1 MAKHKK
7 PLEAIRKGNFKDD
20 FGFDVECY
28 VLNDDKRTALIS
40 QRGMGAALELGEGGS
55 RLKRFVNYQFMQK
68 YIGPELRE
76 KLENP
81 IVFQTV
87 KSDNAGPSAYA
98 NGYDVTILIDLCNAI
113 ISAKRDGAKVSE
125 SVSTQASIILSAS
138 AKSGI
143 QELVY
148 KLAGFDSTKDHFVQA
163 FKQFVTEEAKK
174 YEKEFPIELYD
185 EWARIYSIKIPD
197 RGWPWD
203 FKHLTVRHI
212 YYPLAKSDGK
222 LLKLLRETKA
232 SDGDRKKKL
241 FQFLNEV
248 GTRALR
254 MQLGRVLEMAES
266 SKSKLEYENK
276 IIERFGGQSEMDFSD
291 DETAIS

>member
-1 MAKHKK
+1 MKCK
-7 PLEAIRKGNFKDD
+7 L
-20 FGFDVECY
+20 
-28 VLNDDKRTALIS
+28 TALSS